1 MPTIREARFRSVNGR
16 EPAESGEYV
25 LYWCS
30 MYRRLSHNHALDAA
44 LDWAR
49 RLKKP
54 LVVYEG
60 LKLNAPWA
68 NARFHQFLLEGM
80 RDNAA
85 EAERVGAIYWP
96 FVETP
101 EQSGHGLVRKLCEK
115 ACLLVT
121 DDYPQ
126 YIVPAQNRA
135 IAAAVEIPVIAVDGN
150 SVIPLSLLGAPVA
163 AAAHLR
169 PRIHKLF
176 AAAWAERASPEPD
189 FDLVKKAP
197 EPPFTLWKPPADL
210 GAFVRGLPIDQSV
223 PPATGTVGG
232 TVEAK
237 LVLAEFL
244 KFKLHRYGEE
254 RSLPDAPK
262 RNAAS
267 GLSFYLHYGHLSI
280 EEVIAAAL
288 PKDWTTDDINSKAK
302 NKSDFY
308 CRDASVNGFL
318 DEAITWRD
326 VGFQWNYRKMLL
338 ASGGA
343 NRSWEDPGQ
352 RPSFNFETYDFSPL
366 GKRGTLNLVLP
377 DWAKTTLA
385 KHAGDRR
392 EHLYN
397 LEQFENADTHDELWN
412 AAQRELV
419 ASGRIHN
426 YLRMLWAK
434 KVLEWSESPEA
445 GYRILEHINNKYAI
459 DGRDPNSYTGILWC
473 FGLFDRFWP
482 PEREVLGNIR
492 YMSSGNTAK
501 KFKLGPYLEY
511 VRSLP
516 TVEEIRGL
524 PARDKRAG
532 GLF

>member
-1 MPTIREARFRSVNGR
+1 MPTIRDARVRPLNEHKPDDAGTFVI
-16 EPAESGEYV
+16 
-25 LYWCS
+25 YWSS
-30 MYRRLSHNHALDAA
+30 MVRRLAHNHALDYA
-44 LDWAR
+44 LHWTR
-49 RLKKP
+49 QLKKP

-68 NARFHQFLLEGM
+68 SARFHQFLLEGM
-80 RDNAA
+80 RDNARTAA
-85 EAERVGAIYWP
+85 EVGASYWP

-101 EQSGHGLVRKLCEK
+101 EHDGHGLVRRLCEK
-115 ACLLVT
+115 ACLLVV

-135 IAAAVEIPVIAVDGN
+135 IAAKVSIPVYAVDGN
-150 SVIPLSLLGAPVA
+150 SVIPLSLLGPPTA

-169 PRIHKLF
+169 PKIHKQFTL
-176 AAAWAERASPEPD
+176 AWASRANPEPD
-189 FDLVKKAP
+189 FAGATKAP
-197 EPPFTLWKPPADL
+197 KAPFKLWKPPSDI

-223 PPATGTVGG
+223 PPVPGAVGG

-237 LVLAEFL
+237 SVLKDFL
-244 KFKLHRYGEE
+244 ESKLHRYGEE
-254 RSLPDAPK
+254 RSLPEAPK

-267 GLSFYLHYGHLSI
+267 GLSFHLHYGHLSI

-288 PKDWTTDDINSKAK
+288 PEGWTPGDINHKAK
-302 NKSDFY
+302 NKLDFY
-308 CRDASVNGFL
+308 CRDASINGFL

-326 VGFQWNYRKMLL
+326 VGFQWNYGRAK
-338 ASGGA
+338 AATGGA
-343 NRSWEDPGQ
+343 NRSWQDPGE

-366 GKRGTLNLVLP
+366 NERGTLAAVLP
-377 DWAKTTLA
+377 EWAKATLN
-385 KHAGDRR
+385 KHTGDRR

-397 LEQFENADTHDELWN
+397 LDRFENADTHDELWN

-419 ASGRIHN
+419 ATGRIHN

-445 GYRILEHINNKYAI
+445 GYRILEHLNNKYAL

-482 PEREVLGNIR
+482 PERPVLGNIR

-501 KFKLGPYLEY
+501 KFKLGPYYEY

-516 TVEEIRGL
+516 TVEAVRGL
-524 PARDKRAG
+524 PPREKAAA